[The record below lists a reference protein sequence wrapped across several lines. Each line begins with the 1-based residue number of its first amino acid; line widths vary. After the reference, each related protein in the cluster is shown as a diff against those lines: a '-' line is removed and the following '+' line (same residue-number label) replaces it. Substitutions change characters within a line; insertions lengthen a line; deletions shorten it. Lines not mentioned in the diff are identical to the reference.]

1 MFGRYLVDFDAPP
14 AFSDAADESHFDR
27 LLFNNVGSI

>member
-14 AFSDAADESHFDR
+14 AFSDAADESQLDR

>member
-1 MFGRYLVDFDAPP
+1 MFGRYLIDFDALP
-14 AFSDAADESHFDR
+14 AFSDAADQSHFGR